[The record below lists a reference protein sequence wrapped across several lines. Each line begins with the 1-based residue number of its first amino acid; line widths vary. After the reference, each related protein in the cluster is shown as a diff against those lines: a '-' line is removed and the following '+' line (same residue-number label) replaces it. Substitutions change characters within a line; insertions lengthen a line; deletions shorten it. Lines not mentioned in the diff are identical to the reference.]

1 MMRIPS
7 ILGTDDWLTV
17 PFHGREKGIVD
28 HIVDIITMT
37 SSLLSQLDSLPSL
50 CPTAASQLKFSI
62 LTQARALKA
71 RLDEMWQ
78 DLGKRGQFLGRRG
91 NRFQCIRGF
100 DFELS
105 TDELEDLEGM
115 EAGVVDPSDW
125 SIPGSSPSNNFR
137 NDARLDP
144 QSQDIIPLYTFPSR
158 PVKVRGTS
166 RTQTPTPMLTPKPT
180 PMSSAKPSWTDGSMV
195 YKGMPKIR
203 RRPSEEFWA
212 RLQSEETKKKEPPNL
227 PRSIP
232 TSQPVDFLSAHSPAA
247 RSLAFYSTARIL
259 ILSILNDLS
268 SPALSNIQPYVE
280 PPPFFDEQIEAHS
293 ASVLAVA
300 NFMSGREIGY
310 AYLRLIL
317 PLCVVGKLGNEEQRK
332 QAKERVKACGGDQK
346 GLEGICNLAV
356 EGMSVSF

>member
-125 SIPGSSPSNNFR
+125 SIPGSSPS
-137 NDARLDP
+137 
-144 QSQDIIPLYTFPSR
+144 S
-158 PVKVRGTS
+158 KERGTS
-166 RTQTPTPMLTPKPT
+166 RAPTPTPMPT
-180 PMSSAKPSWTDGSMV
+180 PMGSGEASWTDGSRV
-195 YKGMPKIR
+195 YKGMPKI

-212 RLQSEETKKKEPPNL
+212 RLQSEETKQNDPLNL
-227 PRSIP
+227 SRSIP
-232 TSQPVDFLSAHSPAA
+232 IS
-247 RSLAFYSTARIL
+247 
-259 ILSILNDLS
+259 
-268 SPALSNIQPYVE
+268 
-280 PPPFFDEQIEAHS
+280 
-293 ASVLAVA
+293 
-300 NFMSGREIGY
+300 
-310 AYLRLIL
+310 
-317 PLCVVGKLGNEEQRK
+317 
-332 QAKERVKACGGDQK
+332 
-346 GLEGICNLAV
+346 
-356 EGMSVSF
+356 